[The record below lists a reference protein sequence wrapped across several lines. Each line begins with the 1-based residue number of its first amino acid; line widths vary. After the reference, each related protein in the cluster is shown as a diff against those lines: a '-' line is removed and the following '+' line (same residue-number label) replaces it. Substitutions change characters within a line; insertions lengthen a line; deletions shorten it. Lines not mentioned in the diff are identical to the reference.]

1 MKTLYSQYVDKCVKN
16 IMEKLQKEI
25 EHTPMYEGQGG
36 FTYHTEIPYV
46 ARRRLQLVIEE
57 YSVSPEKRGEV
68 GAYQFYIDRLF
79 SSLNYG
85 ERSGMEIVKT
95 VCRCAFADEVLTD
108 SESISII
115 NICHSEEWHKIFSE
129 VNFNEGWN

>member
-1 MKTLYSQYVDKCVKN
+1 MKKQAVFFDKADA
-16 IMEKLQKEI
+16 
-25 EHTPMYEGQGG
+25 YEGQGG
-36 FTYHTEIPYV
+36 STYHTEIPYV
-46 ARRRLQLVIEE
+46 ARRRLHLVIEE

-79 SSLNYG
+79 ASLTYG

-108 SESISII
+108 AESISII
-115 NICHSEEWHKIFSE
+115 NICHSTEWHKIFSE
-129 VNFNEGWN
+129 VNYNEGWN